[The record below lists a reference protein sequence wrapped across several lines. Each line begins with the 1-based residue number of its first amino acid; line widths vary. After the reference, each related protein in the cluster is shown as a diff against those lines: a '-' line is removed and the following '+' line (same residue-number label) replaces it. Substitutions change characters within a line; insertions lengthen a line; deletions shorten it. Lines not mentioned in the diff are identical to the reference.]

1 MDLQGPQEAVKV
13 EIQCHQDGERKK
25 QQHERQTR
33 VTALSEKQK
42 LAVRGCPVGNAKPL
56 SLIKPP
62 SQSIAISVVPVK
74 PPVSMVTAR
83 INGQKAPSSEP
94 PQTTPVSLPAAGK
107 AAGSSSTGR
116 RITELPRSQ
125 MLGTLTAVPIKVPQV
140 SSLHRLAGQASNT
153 LPQVRPKTMI
163 PDSLP
168 QSPCQ
173 EQQSSQPPS
182 LQRATTVVSP
192 KSRGPGPAL
201 PSANSTLS
209 PVQLPNGQA
218 SPSPPTPGAGV
229 AYAIISASPSGTC
242 GSSVSTVTE
251 AVKVQPLLFSS
262 DSKVIVIQPQ
272 APSVSQ
278 NSPGPQAG
286 SPTQDSPSTPSSS
299 LSSTSPP
306 APSAPAKKKSEE
318 HPEKTAFMVALGLVT
333 TEHLEEIQSRRQ
345 ERKRRSTANPAYSSL
360 FEPERKRHG
369 SSYMNSPL
377 FLSAGDTEDLIW
389 KEGWVRDEHC
399 TVCKENGELQPCH
412 SCPRSYHP
420 DCLQPPLKTPPKGF
434 WVCPKCQKKVLNK
447 DNIPWPQNF
456 VQSYIMHKT
465 AREEEKRKL
474 IRRNSELKREC
485 AFLEERDQQ
494 LSQSLMKCMDRKSSL
509 LDQQKET
516 QASLDRLKSLIRLIQ
531 RDQMIQLT
539 MTATTTTEA
548 PLLSLPWIK
557 PSSTATAPPS
567 GPSVLHQKSVSQ
579 SQAND

>member
-13 EIQCHQDGERKK
+13 EIQCHQ
-25 QQHERQTR
+25 
-33 VTALSEKQK
+33 